1 MSFWDFPVKY
11 KFSHN
16 FIRDPKKK
24 MISWGFGDA
33 FDRICSVESI
43 PILWLQKEHT
53 QVHLREI
60 INTSM
65 SYKTL
70 TTSHALSFLATWWPV
85 INRSNQ
91 CDINFWHFSNG
102 HKYFCIALS
111 TLSGGRPLID
121 WLNVSEDVHSIRFWI
136 ESQKLSRI
144 SGRNPSTS

>member
-24 MISWGFGDA
+24 IISWGFGDA

-43 PILWLQKEHT
+43 PMLWLQKEHT

-85 INRSNQ
+85 INRSNLM
-91 CDINFWHFSNG
+91 WHQFLTFLQWPQIFLYWFIYLVRG
-102 HKYFCIALS
+102 K
-111 TLSGGRPLID
+111 TLDRLIECLRRCSFHQI
-121 WLNVSEDVHSIRFWI
+121 LNREPKTI
-136 ESQKLSRI
+136 
-144 SGRNPSTS
+144 